1 MEPKNEM
8 DIDAEIKRLEDDC
21 EGNAEI
27 YNVAR
32 RQFIAWLKE
41 LKALRV
47 SSCPIISRLESYTV
61 PSSRGMEIR
70 LAKAVAEAEIWNEK
84 WSEENLKVF
93 CLRGLVDRM
102 HDWMNSVIAE
112 GLVGGEGYLWEF
124 GKIEREMEKLG
135 IEVKNTLA
143 KD

>member
-1 MEPKNEM
+1 MEPRAEM
-8 DIDAEIKRLEDDC
+8 DIDEEIRRLEEDC
-21 EGNAEI
+21 KGNAEV
-27 YNVAR
+27 YNVKR
-32 RQFIAWLKE
+32 RQCISWLKE

-47 SSCPIISRLESYTV
+47 SSCPIISRLDSYAA
-61 PSSRGMEIR
+61 PSTRGMEMR

-84 WSEENLKVF
+84 WSEENLRVF

-102 HDWMNSVIAE
+102 HGWMDSVIAE

-124 GKIEREMEKLG
+124 GKIEHEMNRLG

-143 KD
+143 DD